1 MTQSEFK
8 NTTAENIKKLMPIG
22 LTVNGEIFAVVSPSD
37 GVIVVSDLHPR
48 VRNMLRQQ
56 ELRARS
62 GMPKPERI
70 RLEDIEVKEPKAE
83 EVESEG

>member
-8 NTTAENIKKLMPIG
+8 NTSAENIKKLMPIG

-56 ELRARS
+56 ELRARA

-70 RLEDIEVKEPKAE
+70 RLDELEAKAE